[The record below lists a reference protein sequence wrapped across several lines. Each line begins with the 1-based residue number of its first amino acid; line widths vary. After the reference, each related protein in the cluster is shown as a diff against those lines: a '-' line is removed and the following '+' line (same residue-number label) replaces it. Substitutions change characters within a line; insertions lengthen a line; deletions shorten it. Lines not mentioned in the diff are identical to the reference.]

1 MNMYETIEPVLLPGE
16 HEFAIS
22 QPDGSQVR
30 GYYHDTGS
38 GPVGVFVHGFRSHCN
53 GEKSMA
59 FARHAREQGWSW
71 LRYDARGH
79 GLSDGKLENQY
90 ISDALEDMQAVF
102 DFTADRPLVL
112 LASSMGGWISLL
124 AAQRASQRVLGMVL
138 IAPAF
143 NFIQQNFGSLPED
156 ILSAWERDGHMIFP
170 DAYGGEPYTVEFPI
184 IKDALPYDV
193 LESPVEIDV
202 PLHIIHGEED
212 IVVPLAS
219 TQQFISNVQADDLV
233 LEVVPGGDHRLT
245 DHIPLIT
252 RHLDRVWQEI
262 QQ

>member
-1 MNMYETIEPVLLPGE
+1 MNMYEPIEPVLLPGE
-16 HEFAIS
+16 RSFELT

-30 GYYHDTGS
+30 GYFHDTGN
-38 GPVGVFVHGFRSHCN
+38 GPVGVFVHGFRSQCN

-71 LRYDARGH
+71 LRFDMRGH
-79 GLSDGKLENQY
+79 GLSDGALEKQY
-90 ISDALEDMQAVF
+90 ISDALADLQAVF
-102 DFTADRPLVL
+102 SFTVERPLIL

-124 AAQRASQRVLGMVL
+124 AALRAPARVMGIVM

-143 NFIQQNFGSLPED
+143 NFIQQNFGNLPAD
-156 ILSAWERDGHMIFP
+156 ILAVWERNGTMNFP

-184 IKDALPYDV
+184 IEDARPYDV
-193 LESPVEIDV
+193 LASPVEIDM
-202 PLHIIHGEED
+202 PLHIIHGD
-212 IVVPLAS
+212 KDVVVPLAS
-219 TQQFISNVQADDLV
+219 TQLFISNARADGLV

-262 QQ
+262 Q

>member
-1 MNMYETIEPVLLPGE
+1 MYESIEPVLLPGE
-16 HEFAIS
+16 HEFALM
-22 QPDGSQVR
+22 QPDGSLVR
-30 GYYHDTGS
+30 GYFHDSGS

-90 ISDALEDMQAVF
+90 MSDALADLQAVF
-102 DFTADRPLVL
+102 DYTAERPLVL

-124 AAQRASQRVLGMVL
+124 AAQRAPGRVMGMVM

-143 NFIQQNFGSLPED
+143 NFIQQNFGILPAD
-156 ILSAWERDGHMIFP
+156 ILAAWERDGCMSFP
-170 DAYGGEPYTVEFPI
+170 DAYGGEPYSVEFPI
-184 IKDALPYDV
+184 IEDALPYDV
-193 LESPVEIDV
+193 LESPVNVDI
-202 PLHIIHGEED
+202 PLHIIHGD
-212 IVVPLAS
+212 CDVVVPLAS
-219 TQQFISNVQADDLV
+219 TQKFISNAHADDLV
-233 LEVVPGGDHRLT
+233 LEVVAGGDHRLT

-252 RHLDRVWQEI
+252 RHLDRMWQEI
-262 QQ
+262 QS